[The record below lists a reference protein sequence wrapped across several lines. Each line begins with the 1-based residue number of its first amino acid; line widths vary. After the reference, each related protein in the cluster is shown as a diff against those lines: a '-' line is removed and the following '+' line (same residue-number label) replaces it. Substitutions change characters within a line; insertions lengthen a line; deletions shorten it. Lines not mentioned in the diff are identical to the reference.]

1 MVGIKSIDVA
11 IAQYSFKMIN
21 PKYSIEYKNTDQ
33 GKTTSCFYYMIY
45 IHTYI
50 YTYLYKMCR

>member
-11 IAQYSFKMIN
+11 VAQYCFKMIN
-21 PKYSIEYKNTDQ
+21 SIEYKNTDQ